1 MQYKSETI
9 SQPHPPPLPVQ
20 LRSLGKLVESV
31 QKEMGLTGKTTLA
44 SVSEAS
50 TPLPLPQTKRP
61 AVRSITVE
69 EINQYWRMK
78 RMIQEDHLLA
88 AEKAVAKIRAKS
100 LKASSPLLTFSHH
113 MMKINKEE
121 DYRKFEESLEET
133 LDEAKGEGKTQ
144 ANHNGEMETW
154 IRFRDWWTK
163 SKYSYLNQP
172 ATESMGQNATT
183 KHPTSTYIPQYTCF
197 ANYSSPA
204 QLYFTSCRVL
214 GQK

>member
-1 MQYKSETI
+1 
-9 SQPHPPPLPVQ
+9 
-20 LRSLGKLVESV
+20 
-31 QKEMGLTGKTTLA
+31 MGLTGKTTLA

-50 TPLPLPQTKRP
+50 TPLPLPRTKRP

-100 LKASSPLLTFSHH
+100 L
-113 MMKINKEE
+113 KEE